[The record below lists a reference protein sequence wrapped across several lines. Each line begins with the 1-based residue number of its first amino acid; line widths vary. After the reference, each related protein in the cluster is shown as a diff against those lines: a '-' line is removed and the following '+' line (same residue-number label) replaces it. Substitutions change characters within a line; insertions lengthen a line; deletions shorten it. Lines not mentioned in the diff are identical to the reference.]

1 MQDEAVRAI
10 IELFPNT
17 IIVQSKKLADIAM
30 ESRPTADRGSVEV
43 GASVGLLIVAIHLLN
58 QMAHNEPEKRLMRA
72 VIDGVVKEL
81 PRKISE
87 RKVSLESALPIV
99 SQREKAAQHIGAY
112 NTNVLGAFQAIYNSR
127 VEDDI
132 HFINTHSDGPM
143 GDMGGMTVIIGRYLM
158 PEGKTPPGME
168 ISAVILELMGEM
180 AKPSNKPSK
189 KGSGSSK
196 CFVATA
202 CFEYPDNPNVLY
214 LREFRDQV
222 LKRSVLGRAF
232 VRLYYK
238 KGPVLAGLIQN
249 RPVCR
254 AVMRKLLSRVVSV
267 IKACRNSQ

>member
-1 MQDEAVRAI
+1 MQDAVVRA
-10 IELFPNT
+10 

-43 GASVGLLIVAIHLLN
+43 GASVALLIVAIHILN
-58 QMAHNEPEKRLMRA
+58 QTAPNEPAMRMI
-72 VIDGVVKEL
+72 IDGVVEEL

-99 SQREKAAQHIGAY
+99 AQREMAAQHIGGAY

-143 GDMGGMTVIIGRYLM
+143 GDMGGMTVIVGRYLM
-158 PEGKTPPGME
+158 PEGKTPPGMK
-168 ISAVILELMGEM
+168 ISAVIGEFMGEM
-180 AKPSNKPSK
+180 AKPSKPSN

-202 CFEYPDNPNVLY
+202 CFECPDNPNVLY
-214 LREFRDQV
+214 LRQFRDQV
-222 LKRSVLGRAF
+222 LKRSALGRAF
-232 VRLYYK
+232 VRFYYK
-238 KGPVLAGLIQN
+238 KGPALAGLIQN
-249 RPVCR
+249 RPVWR
-254 AVMRKLLSRVVSV
+254 AVVRGLLSSVVSL
-267 IKACRNSQ
+267 IKVFHD